1 MANDILEGNPRCGAP
16 YQPIPADG
24 LVNAVEGTLAEFLA
38 GQVAALDT
46 VDPALGLFART
57 TRDLVLAGGKR
68 LRPTFAHWGW
78 RGVVGSREPAD
89 PVLPALAAL
98 ELMHTFA
105 LVHDDVMDGSATRR
119 GRPTAHRLF
128 AAQHDSDGRLGDAD
142 HFGETS
148 AILVGDLCLVWAD
161 QLLAQAA
168 LTTSTHF
175 AVRARYDRMRVEAV
189 AGQYLDVLGEAQP
202 DEWNLDR
209 ALLVARHKTASY
221 TVQRPLQFGLA
232 LAGPSETDLAAI
244 DDAYNRY
251 GIAVGEAFQLC
262 DDLLGVY
269 GDPAVTG
276 KPAGD
281 DLRTGKPT
289 ALLMLARQLAT
300 PAQRAELATDPA
312 GAVIPADGSGGPTFQ
327 WASRDSDA
335 TRTVAT
341 VSGRRNG
348 KRGSGPANGHGA
360 IGGRGGIDGHGR
372 VNGHGGGV
380 NGHGPQHGHDHA
392 LTDEVVARQAQ
403 IIIETGA
410 VARVEAMIR
419 QRVDDAVA
427 ALREAP
433 ICHEARAAL
442 TELAVTA
449 THRPA

>member
-1 MANDILEGNPRCGAP
+1 MANDILEGNPRCGTS
-16 YQPIPADG
+16 YQQIPAKG

-38 GQVAALDT
+38 GQIAALDS

-78 RGVVGSREPAD
+78 RGVVGFREPVD

-128 AAQHDSDGRLGDAD
+128 AAQHDSAGRLGDPD

-175 AVRARYDRMRVEAV
+175 AVRACYDRMRVEAV

-202 DEWNLDR
+202 DEWTLDR
-209 ALLVARHKTASY
+209 SLLVARHKTASY

-232 LAGPSETDLAAI
+232 LAGPSQADLAAV

-251 GIAVGEAFQLC
+251 GLAVGEAFQLC

-269 GDPAVTG
+269 GDPAVTS

-312 GAVIPADGSGGPTFQ
+312 GAVIPADGSGGPPTR
-327 WASRDSDA
+327 WAGESDA
-335 TRTVAT
+335 ARRLASGSWQPAGDDARSGVLRRT
-341 VSGRRNG
+341 
-348 KRGSGPANGHGA
+348 NGHA
-360 IGGRGGIDGHGR
+360 RLSSAER
-372 VNGHGGGV
+372 SSGV
-380 NGHGPQHGHDHA
+380 G
-392 LTDEVVARQAQ
+392 DETVARQAQ
-403 IIIETGA
+403 VIIETGA

-419 QRVDDAVA
+419 QRVDEAVT

-433 ICHEARAAL
+433 IEQEACAAL